1 MQVSIP
7 KTAAS
12 IFGLSRRTVEY
23 AEVSLRVGRLILI
36 PLAPWPLEVLFFFAS
51 IMFENYTCFTDYR
64 LGDLLQC
71 AGDFKFR
78 TTCLG

>member
-7 KTAAS
+7 NTAAS

-23 AEVSLRVGRLILI
+23 AEVSLRVGRVDINTFD
-36 PLAPWPLEVLFFFAS
+36 PLVLGSSVLFLLLCFY
-51 IMFENYTCFTDYR
+51 ICFTDYR

-78 TTCLG
+78 TTCLV